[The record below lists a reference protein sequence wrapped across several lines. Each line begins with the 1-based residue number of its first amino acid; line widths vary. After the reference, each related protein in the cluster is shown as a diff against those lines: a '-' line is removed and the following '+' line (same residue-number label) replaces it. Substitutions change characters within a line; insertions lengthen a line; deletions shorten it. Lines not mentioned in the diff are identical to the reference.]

1 MSLHMQLHVIFT
13 WLQFSCYPKCTLH
26 EDLGRLL
33 DARQFCDVE
42 FVVGS
47 EEVKIHA
54 HVAMVTARSQFL
66 RNRIRQAREARDK
79 HLEKVSATVIELHPE
94 SEEGWLK
101 Q

>member
-1 MSLHMQLHVIFT
+1 
-13 WLQFSCYPKCTLH
+13 
-26 EDLGRLL
+26 
-33 DARQFCDVE
+33 VE

>member
-1 MSLHMQLHVIFT
+1 MSVHMQLYVTFT

-33 DARQFCDVE
+33 DAHQFCDVE

-47 EEVKIHA
+47 EEVKIRA
-54 HVAMVTARSQFL
+54 HVAMVAARSQFL

-79 HLEKVSATVIELHPE
+79 HLEKVSATVFELHPE